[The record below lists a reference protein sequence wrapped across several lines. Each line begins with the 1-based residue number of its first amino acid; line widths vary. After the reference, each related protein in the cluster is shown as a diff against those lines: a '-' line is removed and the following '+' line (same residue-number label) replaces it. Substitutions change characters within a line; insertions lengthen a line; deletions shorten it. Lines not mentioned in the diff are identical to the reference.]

1 MPAGTFTAPTRP
13 FIPNALAAKRASIS
27 DIAREL
33 NLAVSTVSR
42 ALSSHSRISEAT
54 RKRVWKL
61 AEQLNYQPNH
71 LAAALRKGRSNTLG
85 VIVPHIDGHFFA
97 LVMKGVEAVANRA
110 GYNVMLCQ
118 SNEDYVHEQK
128 NIETLI
134 NAQVDGILV
143 SLARTT
149 RDFRHF
155 EKVRARGT
163 PLVFFDRILDGVDVS
178 AVVLDDYQGGYQS
191 VKHLLDHGCRRI
203 AHFGGPQ
210 HLNIYKNRY
219 AGYCQALHDHEVPFE
234 KELVVFG
241 DMTLEDGMRGMTQLL
256 ELPQRPDAVFSASD
270 FSAVGALQV
279 LKQRQLRI
287 PQDIALAGF
296 SNETFAS
303 LTEPMLTSVDQ
314 HCEEMGG
321 AAVRLLLEM
330 VQERSTPPTPRK
342 IVLQPRL
349 IVRESSRRGA
359 GEPVSR
365 AAL

>member
-1 MPAGTFTAPTRP
+1 MAT
-13 FIPNALAAKRASIS
+13 KRTSIS
-27 DIAREL
+27 DIAKEL

-42 ALSSHSRISEAT
+42 ALSNHSRISEAT

-97 LVMKGVEAVANRA
+97 LVMKGVEAVANKA

-149 RDFRHF
+149 RDFKHF
-155 EKVRARGT
+155 EKVRKRDI
-163 PLVFFDRILDGVDVS
+163 PLVFFDRILEGVDVS

-191 VKHLLDHGCRRI
+191 VKHLLDQGCRRI

-219 AGYCQALHDHEVPFE
+219 AGYCQALHDHNIPFE
-234 KELVVFG
+234 KDLVVFN
-241 DMTLEDGMRGMTQLL
+241 DMTLEDGIRGMKQLL
-256 ELPQRPDAVFSASD
+256 NLPQRPDAVFSASD
-270 FSAVGALQV
+270 FSIVGALQV
-279 LKQRQLRI
+279 LKERKLRI
-287 PQDIALAGF
+287 PFDMALSGF
-296 SNETFAS
+296 SNETFTS
-303 LTEPMLTSVDQ
+303 LTEPQLTSVDQ

-330 VQERSTPPTPRK
+330 VQERTRQLSPRK
-342 IVLQPRL
+342 IVLQPQL
-349 IVRESSRRGA
+349 LPRESSRWRQ
-359 GEPVSR
+359 E
-365 AAL
+365 

>member
-1 MPAGTFTAPTRP
+1 MAT
-13 FIPNALAAKRASIS
+13 KRTSIS
-27 DIAREL
+27 DIAKEL

-42 ALSSHSRISEAT
+42 ALSNHSRISEAT

-97 LVMKGVEAVANRA
+97 LVMKGVEAVANKA

-149 RDFRHF
+149 RDFKHF
-155 EKVRARGT
+155 DKVRKRDI
-163 PLVFFDRILDGVDVS
+163 PLVFFDRILEGVDVS

-191 VKHLLDHGCRRI
+191 VKHLLDQGCRRI

-219 AGYCQALHDHEVPFE
+219 AGYCQALHDHNIPFE
-234 KELVVFG
+234 KDLVVFN
-241 DMTLEDGMRGMTQLL
+241 DMTLEDGIRGMKQLL
-256 ELPQRPDAVFSASD
+256 NLPQRPDAVFSASD
-270 FSAVGALQV
+270 FSIVGALQV
-279 LKQRQLRI
+279 LKERKLRI
-287 PQDIALAGF
+287 PFDMALSGF
-296 SNETFAS
+296 SNETFTS
-303 LTEPMLTSVDQ
+303 LTEPQLTSVDQ

-330 VQERSTPPTPRK
+330 VQERTRQLSPRK
-342 IVLQPRL
+342 IVLQPQL
-349 IVRESSRRGA
+349 LPRESSRWRQ
-359 GEPVSR
+359 E
-365 AAL
+365 

>member
-1 MPAGTFTAPTRP
+1 MAP
-13 FIPNALAAKRASIS
+13 KRASIS
-27 DIAREL
+27 DIAQEL

-42 ALSSHSRISEAT
+42 ALSGHSRISEAT
-54 RKRVWKL
+54 RQRVGKL

-97 LVMKGVEAVANRA
+97 LVMKGVEAVANKA
-110 GYNVMLCQ
+110 GFNVMLCQ
-118 SNEDYVHEQK
+118 SNEDHAHEKK

-155 EKVRARGT
+155 DKVSTRGI

-191 VKHLLDHGCRRI
+191 VKHLLDQGCRRI

-219 AGYCQALHDHEVPFE
+219 AGYCQALRDHNVPLDDA
-234 KELVVFG
+234 LVVFG
-241 DMTLEDGMRGMTQLL
+241 DMALEDGSAAMKQLL
-256 ELPQRPDAVFSASD
+256 ALPQRPDAVFSASD
-270 FSAVGALQV
+270 FAAVGALQV
-279 LKQRQLRI
+279 LKEHQLRI
-287 PQDIALAGF
+287 PQDVALAGF
-296 SNETFAS
+296 SNETFTA
-303 LTEPMLTSVDQ
+303 LTEPRLTTVDQ
-314 HCEEMGG
+314 RCEEMGR
-321 AAVRLLLEM
+321 AAMRLLLEM
-330 VQERSTPPTPRK
+330 VQERTRQPSPRK
-342 IVLQPRL
+342 IVLQPEL
-349 IVRESSRRGA
+349 LARESSRGRQ
-359 GEPVSR
+359 E
-365 AAL
+365 

>member
-1 MPAGTFTAPTRP
+1 M
-13 FIPNALAAKRASIS
+13 ALKRASIS
-27 DIAREL
+27 DIAKEL

-42 ALSSHSRISEAT
+42 ALSGHSRISEGT
-54 RKRVWKL
+54 RLRVGKL

-97 LVMKGVEAVANRA
+97 LVMKGIEAVANKA
-110 GYNVMLCQ
+110 GFNVMLCQ
-118 SNEDYVHEQK
+118 SNEDYEHEKK

-155 EKVRARGT
+155 EKVRKRDI
-163 PLVFFDRILDGVDVS
+163 PLVFFDRILEGIDVS

-191 VKHLLDHGCRRI
+191 VRHLLEQGCRRI

-219 AGYCQALHDHEVPFE
+219 LGYCQALRDHGLAVDDA
-234 KELVVFG
+234 LVVFG
-241 DMTLEDGMRGMTQLL
+241 DMKIEDGGAGMQQLL
-256 ELPQRPDAVFSASD
+256 ALPVRPDAVFSASD

-279 LKQRQLRI
+279 LKEHGLRV
-287 PQDIALAGF
+287 PADIALAGF
-296 SNETFAS
+296 SNETFTS
-303 LTEPMLTSVDQ
+303 LTEPQLTSVDQ
-314 HCEEMGG
+314 HCEEMGR
-321 AAVRLLLEM
+321 AAMRLLLEM
-330 VQERSTPPTPRK
+330 VQERGRQLSPRK
-342 IVLQPRL
+342 IVLQPEL
-349 IVRESSRRGA
+349 LLRESSRWRPG
-359 GEPVSR
+359 
-365 AAL
+365 

>member
-1 MPAGTFTAPTRP
+1 MA
-13 FIPNALAAKRASIS
+13 IKRTSIS
-27 DIAREL
+27 DIAKEL

-42 ALSSHSRISEAT
+42 ALSNHSRISEAT

-97 LVMKGVEAVANRA
+97 LVMKGVEAVANKA

-149 RDFRHF
+149 RDFKHF
-155 EKVRARGT
+155 EKVRKRDI
-163 PLVFFDRILDGVDVS
+163 PLVFFDRILEGVDVS

-191 VKHLLDHGCRRI
+191 VKHLLDQGCRRI

-219 AGYCQALHDHEVPFE
+219 AGYCQALHDHNIPFE
-234 KELVVFG
+234 KDLVVFS
-241 DMTLEDGMRGMTQLL
+241 DMTLEDGIRGMKQLL
-256 ELPQRPDAVFSASD
+256 NLPQRPDAVFSASD
-270 FSAVGALQV
+270 FSIVGALQV
-279 LKQRQLRI
+279 LKERKLRI
-287 PQDIALAGF
+287 PFDMALSGF
-296 SNETFAS
+296 SNETFTS
-303 LTEPMLTSVDQ
+303 LTEPQLTSVDQ

-330 VQERSTPPTPRK
+330 VQERTRQLSPRK
-342 IVLQPRL
+342 IVLQPQL
-349 IVRESSRRGA
+349 LPRESSRWRQ
-359 GEPVSR
+359 E
-365 AAL
+365 

>member
-1 MPAGTFTAPTRP
+1 MAT
-13 FIPNALAAKRASIS
+13 KRTSIS
-27 DIAREL
+27 DIAKEL

-42 ALSSHSRISEAT
+42 ALSDHSRISEAT

-97 LVMKGVEAVANRA
+97 LVMKGVEAVANKA

-149 RDFRHF
+149 RDFKHF
-155 EKVRARGT
+155 EKVRKRDI
-163 PLVFFDRILDGVDVS
+163 PLVFFDRILEGVDVS

-191 VKHLLDHGCRRI
+191 VKHLLDQGCRRI

-219 AGYCQALHDHEVPFE
+219 AGYCQALHDHNIPFE
-234 KELVVFG
+234 KDLVVFN
-241 DMTLEDGMRGMTQLL
+241 DMTLEDGIRGMKQLL
-256 ELPQRPDAVFSASD
+256 NLPQRPDAVFSASD
-270 FSAVGALQV
+270 FSIVGALQV
-279 LKQRQLRI
+279 LKERKLRI
-287 PQDIALAGF
+287 PFDMALSGF
-296 SNETFAS
+296 SNETFTS
-303 LTEPMLTSVDQ
+303 LTEPQLTSVDQ

-330 VQERSTPPTPRK
+330 VQERTRQLSPRK
-342 IVLQPRL
+342 IVLQPQL
-349 IVRESSRRGA
+349 LPRESSRWRQ
-359 GEPVSR
+359 E
-365 AAL
+365 